1 MEKNHGLNNIYGKIV
16 EDFDIKQAIVRAK
29 EETNIEI
36 PKIYCDNYINFF
48 NYRIQEVKEAYSL
61 LDRQEEQS
69 SNLENR

>member
-1 MEKNHGLNNIYGKIV
+1 MEKKLGLSNIYGEVI
-16 EDFDIKQAIVRAK
+16 ENFDIKQVIARAK

-36 PKIYCDNYINFF
+36 PKSYCEKYINFF
-48 NYRIQEVKEAYSL
+48 NHRIQEVKEAYSL

>member
-36 PKIYCDNYINFF
+36 PKIYCDKYINFF